1 MFFWVYILTKNSM
14 INYRSRLSL
23 NLKNT
28 HVQTLIRVV
37 DEFLEVGAFDALVAA
52 MRHPDSSNDAQLQ
65 CWGAGAISMSLGFK
79 TKTKQPAV
87 FCVGCCIFFVWLL
100 WQ

>member
-65 CWGAGAISMSLGFK
+65 CWGAGAISMCLAFQK
-79 TKTKQPAV
+79 HHHQF
-87 FCVGCCIFFVWLL
+87 FCRVLFLFCRCGSERL
-100 WQ
+100 